1 MKWEIISFKYSL
13 ILFWLHW
20 IFLATGGLF
29 SSCGKQG
36 YPPVSV
42 HRLLTVVTYLVAE
55 YRLQGTSASVVATP
69 QALEHKLSSSGA
81 WA

>member
-1 MKWEIISFKYSL
+1 MNWEIISFKYLL

-20 IFLATGGLF
+20 VFLATGGLF

-42 HRLLTVVTYLVAE
+42 HRLLTVMNSLVAG
-55 YRLQGTSASVVATP
+55 YRL
-69 QALEHKLSSSGA
+69 
-81 WA
+81 